1 VRDVRNNTDL
11 QGDIMR
17 IRFAGYLAMGVA
29 SAFLIV
35 ASYAFVADTFWWIAL
50 IGGIV
55 IALLGVAEVAVSRR
69 RAALTAPA
77 GLAAVLGAAMAVI
90 AAAASV
96 DVTADWGFGL
106 AIATAALSVAGL
118 TEHELV
124 AERDVRHPGTPAL
137 P

>member
-1 VRDVRNNTDL
+1 
-11 QGDIMR
+11 MR
-17 IRFAGYLAMGVA
+17 IRFAGYLALGVV

-50 IGGIV
+50 IGGIA
-55 IALLGVAEVAVSRR
+55 IALVGVAEVAVSRR
-69 RAALTAPA
+69 RAALAAPA
-77 GLAAVLGAAMAVI
+77 GLAALLGAAMAVI
-90 AAAASV
+90 AVAASV

-124 AERDVRHPGTPAL
+124 AERDLRHPGTPAL

>member
-1 VRDVRNNTDL
+1 
-11 QGDIMR
+11 MR
-17 IRFAGYLAMGVA
+17 IRFAGYLAIGVV

-50 IGGIV
+50 IGGIA
-55 IALLGVAEVAVSRR
+55 IALVGVAEVAVSRR
-69 RAALTAPA
+69 RAALAAPA
-77 GLAAVLGAAMAVI
+77 GLAALLGAAMAVI
-90 AAAASV
+90 AVAASV

-118 TEHELV
+118 TEQELV
-124 AERDVRHPGTPAL
+124 AERDLRHPGTPAL